1 MFNFRL
7 INTPDG
13 NQIIDCTLKTPYNS
27 LTPLQMVEYMEIDS
41 KIVVMEQAKREEKKK
56 MERKQ
61 KLARNPL
68 YKLACICGLI

>member
-13 NQIIDCTLKTPYNS
+13 NKIIDCTLKTPYNS

-41 KIVVMEQAKREEKKK
+41 KIVVMERAKREEKKK